1 MGSSRSRNPQTDRFV
16 TGKVTLT
23 PDAQADIAE
32 AAAWYRER
40 SILAAERF
48 LLAIGVSLSRIEQ
61 QPIAH
66 AVVDAATGA
75 RRALLAKFPHRVLY
89 LIDGKRIIVFAV
101 ISHLRDDP
109 AWRDRLD

>member
-1 MGSSRSRNPQTDRFV
+1 MGRSRSRNPQTDRIV
-16 TGKVTLT
+16 SGHVTLT
-23 PDAQADIAE
+23 PEARADIAE

-40 SILAAERF
+40 SILSAERF
-48 LLAIGVSLSRIEQ
+48 LFAVGVALSRIEQ
-61 QPIAH
+61 HPTAQV
-66 AVVDAATGA
+66 VVDSATGA

-89 LIDGKRIIVFAV
+89 LIDGKRIVVFAI

>member
-1 MGSSRSRNPQTDRFV
+1 V
-16 TGKVTLT
+16 TGQVILT
-23 PDAQADIAE
+23 PHARADIAE

-48 LLAIGVSLSRIEQ
+48 LFAIGVALSRIEEH
-61 QPIAH
+61 PTAH

-89 LIDGKRIIVFAV
+89 LIDGERIVVFAV

>member
-1 MGSSRSRNPQTDRFV
+1 M
-16 TGKVTLT
+16 TGHVTLT
-23 PDAQADIAE
+23 PEARADIAE

-48 LLAIGVSLSRIEQ
+48 LLALGVAFSRIEQ
-61 QPIAH
+61 QPTAQP
-66 AVVDAATGA
+66 VVDTATGA

-89 LIDGKRIIVFAV
+89 LLDGERIVVFAV

-109 AWRDRLD
+109 AWHDRLD

>member
-1 MGSSRSRNPQTDRFV
+1 V
-16 TGKVTLT
+16 TGQVTLT
-23 PDAQADIAE
+23 PDARADIAE

-48 LLAIGVSLSRIEQ
+48 LFALGVAFSRIEQ
-61 QPIAH
+61 HPTAH

-89 LIDGKRIIVFAV
+89 LIDGERIVVFAV

-109 AWRDRLD
+109 AWRDRLA